1 MYWNSTENRFKAR
14 KIKGLIETWDVLKSS
29 LSLMNYYSPKGLI
42 ETWDVLKFAI
52 ESDYAIKGKGLI
64 ETWDVLKFRTLY
76 PCTAASMD

>member
-1 MYWNSTENRFKAR
+1 
-14 KIKGLIETWDVLKSS
+14 
-29 LSLMNYYSPKGLI
+29 MNYYSPKGLI